1 MGLLDG
7 LLGSSIEDP
16 KTQAVAAMVQG
27 LLSSPKALGGIS
39 SGLLGYGGAMQQ
51 AKQAKAAEE
60 YRRMQ
65 LQQMAMQQQQA
76 QRQAEQGDLDRTLTQ
91 KAFTPV
97 RGFEANQASG
107 ITGPRPEALQS
118 VGQLPRFDPT
128 QFISSGG
135 SPDRAFALQSAMTK
149 QQAKI
154 KDYKEVR
161 MPDGSVQIVGFDEYG
176 RPVDTGRTP
185 FKAEE
190 VRDFGGFVGG
200 IDPITG
206 KARKIGNK
214 TMAPGEV
221 ASNAVGWAN
230 VGVARDRLKLDQD
243 SAGGVTYQTDGTG
256 QIVALPKRPNMAGSI
271 TAMPVQGQ
279 GSQAKKEANE
289 ALAIIGEAKKYLGEA
304 TGSGIGAATDA
315 TLGFFGKATDGA
327 KATAQLQALSGAL
340 VAKMPKMSGPQSDK
354 DVLLYKQMAADI
366 GNPWAPNEQ
375 RQAALKV
382 VEDLQ
387 RKYAGSEPMRA
398 GGAAPIPGI
407 KFLGFEGQ

>member
-1 MGLLDG
+1 MLGSSMDDPKTLGLLQLASSLSSGQKFVPALSQG
-7 LLGSSIEDP
+7 LLGRAQIMGDAKRQE
-16 KTQAVAAMVQG
+16 
-27 LLSSPKALGGIS
+27 ALDQYRQ
-39 SGLLGYGGAMQQ
+39 LQMQQLAMQH
-51 AKQAKAAEE
+51 
-60 YRRMQ
+60 
-65 LQQMAMQQQQA
+65 QQA
-76 QRQAEQGDLDRTLTQ
+76 QKAVQQQDTDRALMQ
-91 KAFTPV
+91 KAMTPV
-97 RGFEANQASG
+97 QAIEANAASG
-107 ITGPRPEALQS
+107 ITGPRPQALGA
-118 VGQLPRFDPT
+118 VGQMPGFNLA
-128 QFISSGG
+128 QFMQSGG
-135 SPDRAFALQSAMTK
+135 SLESGLAMQQALAK

-176 RPVDTGRTP
+176 KPVDTGRTP

-221 ASNAVGWAN
+221 ASNALGWAN
-230 VGVARDRLKLDQD
+230 AGIARDRLKLDQE

-256 QIVALPKRPNMAGSI
+256 QIVALPKRPNMAGPV

-279 GSQAKKEANE
+279 GSQGKKDANE
-289 ALAIIGEAKKYLGEA
+289 ALAIIGEAKKYLNDA
-304 TGSGIGAATDA
+304 TGSGLGAATDA

-340 VAKMPKMSGPQSDK
+340 VAKMPRMSGPQSDK
-354 DVLLYKQMAADI
+354 DVMLYKQMAADI
-366 GNPWAPNEQ
+366 GNPWTPNEQ
-375 RQAALKV
+375 RRAALSV
-382 VEDLQ
+382 VEGLQ
-387 RKYAGSEPMRA
+387 RKYAGLEPMSGQA
-398 GGAAPIPGI
+398 SPGGL

>member
-7 LLGSSIEDP
+7 LLGSSFDDP
-16 KTQAVAAMVQG
+16 KTALSLSIARG
-27 LLSSPKALGGIS
+27 LLSSPRAIDGLSG
-39 SGLLGYGGAMQQ
+39 GLLAGQQAMSQ
-51 AKQAKAAEE
+51 AKQQAAMEKFRE
-60 YRRMQ
+60 AQ
-65 LQQMAMQQQQA
+65 LASLALQNQQA
-76 QRQAEQGDLDRTLTQ
+76 QRQAQQGDLDRSLTQ

-97 RGFEANQASG
+97 AGIEANRASG
-107 ITGPRPEALQS
+107 ITGPRPAALGA
-118 VGQLPRFDPT
+118 VGQLPKFDAS
-128 QFISSGG
+128 QFIAAGG
-135 SPDRAFALQSAMTK
+135 SPDRAFALQTAMTK

-176 RPVDTGRTP
+176 KPVDTGRAP

-206 KARKIGNK
+206 QARKIGNK
-214 TMAPGEV
+214 TMTPGEM

-230 VGVARDRLKLDQD
+230 VGVARDRLKLDQE

-256 QIVALPKRPNMAGSI
+256 QIVALPKRPNMAGPV

-279 GSQAKKEANE
+279 GSQGKKDANE
-289 ALAIIGEAKKYLGEA
+289 ALAIIGEAKKYLNDA
-304 TGSGIGAATDA
+304 TGSGLGAATDA

-354 DVLLYKQMAADI
+354 DVMLYKQMAADI
-366 GNPWAPNEQ
+366 GNPWTPNEQ
-375 RQAALKV
+375 RRAALAV
-382 VEDLQ
+382 VEGLQ
-387 RKYAGSEPMRA
+387 RKYAGLEPM
-398 GGAAPIPGI
+398 GGQAPPSGV